1 VLTPKRVV
9 KHEHALMRFTTQ
21 QLTLLGVQT
30 ILTGRD
36 KRFGRYNDDQRVG
49 VKIKI
54 AITVSW

>member
-1 VLTPKRVV
+1 
-9 KHEHALMRFTTQ
+9 MRFTTQ